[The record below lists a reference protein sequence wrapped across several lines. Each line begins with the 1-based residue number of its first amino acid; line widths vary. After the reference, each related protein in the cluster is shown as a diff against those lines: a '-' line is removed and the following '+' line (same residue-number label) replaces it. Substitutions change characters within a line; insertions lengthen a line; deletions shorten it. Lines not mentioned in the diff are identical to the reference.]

1 MNSFIRGRRTV
12 LSITKR
18 LFLLQLVLFLFSLLL
33 TSLAEES
40 STSTTTQ
47 PLPTSQSLSKTTPN
61 SSSQPT
67 HSHRPKRRRKVVWL
81 EDEDEEEEGEVV
93 YRGRRSS
100 GRYVYDGNANEGYRA
115 SRRKEVP
122 VNYRLHDDLLRNY
135 NKGARPV
142 KHPSEI
148 VNVSMSAFLYQIFK
162 LDAVKNTIS
171 LSGSF
176 ELPIN

>member
-12 LSITKR
+12 LIFTRR
-18 LFLLQLVLFLFSLLL
+18 LFLFQFLLFLCALLL
-33 TSLAEES
+33 TALAEDIS
-40 STSTTTQ
+40 PSTI
-47 PLPTSQSLSKTTPN
+47 PALPTTTPN
-61 SSSQPT
+61 SSSQPIAHT
-67 HSHRPKRRRKVVWL
+67 HRPKRRRKVVWL
-81 EDEDEEEEGEVV
+81 VDEDEEEDEIEEEVLS
-93 YRGRRSS
+93 RRR
-100 GRYVYDGNANEGYRA
+100 RYPSDGKSEGYRA

-176 ELPIN
+176 ELVSILLQES